1 MLLNF
6 LFDELMLIYFKKN
19 LMVYFQNIYLVGNNK
34 LFPKK
39 SNEHFL
45 LISNPVPNNHNSNYS
60 LLAKFYSLRNNYY
73 IQYLFKTSQ
82 LP

>member
-6 LFDELMLIYFKKN
+6 LFDELMLIYLKKKN

-39 SNEHFL
+39 VMN
-45 LISNPVPNNHNSNYS
+45 IS
-60 LLAKFYSLRNNYY
+60 F
-73 IQYLFKTSQ
+73 
-82 LP
+82 